1 VPAPETDEPR
11 TDRAEPTSSGSADDD
26 ARRGPWVDNHCHL
39 ELEHRAEGAAEAMA
53 RGGSSDPDRT
63 RELLEDARASGVVAL
78 VTVGTDAASSRRCL
92 EVAARHDEVWAT
104 AGVHPH
110 TATEGTAQL
119 RAVVDEAVGGGALV
133 AIGECG
139 LDYHYDHSPRP
150 DQRRVFA
157 EQVAM
162 AHELDLPLVIH
173 TRSAWDDTFAVL
185 DAEGVPRRTVFHCFT
200 GGPDEAARCV
210 ERGALLSISGIV
222 TFPSAQDVRD
232 AVTATPLDRLMVETD
247 SPYLAPVPHRGRPN
261 RPALVGV
268 VGAKVAE
275 LHGRPVEEVARATTA
290 TATAFYGLA
299 AG

>member
-1 VPAPETDEPR
+1 MHDSQTGAPEPAGD
-11 TDRAEPTSSGSADDD
+11 PTEAWRS
-26 ARRGPWVDNHCHL
+26 GPWIDNHCHL
-39 ELEHRAEGAAEAMA
+39 ELEHRSEGAVEAMA
-53 RGGSSDPDRT
+53 RGGSTDADHTTVQVES
-63 RELLEDARASGVVAL
+63 ARAAGVVAM

-92 EVAARHDEVWAT
+92 EVAARHPEVWAT

-110 TATEGTAQL
+110 TATEGTAAL
-119 RAVVDEAVGGGALV
+119 GDVLDAADADVLV

-157 EQVAM
+157 EQVRM
-162 AHELDLPLVIH
+162 AHERGLPLVIH

-185 DAEGVPRRTVFHCFT
+185 DSEGVPERTVFHCFT
-200 GGPDEAARCV
+200 GGPSEAEGCL
-210 ERGALLSISGIV
+210 ERGAHLSISGIV

-232 AVTATPLDRLMVETD
+232 AVRATPLSRLMVETD

-261 RPALVGV
+261 TPALVGL

-275 LHGRPVEEVARATTA
+275 LHDVPVHEVARVTTA
-290 TATAFYGLA
+290 TAAGFYGLA